1 MSFLKYFVDDWQHK
15 QYISTHTYY
24 FARLALT
31 RARARCLRD
40 ALNIGLC
47 AVEELGG

>member
-1 MSFLKYFVDDWQHK
+1 
-15 QYISTHTYY
+15 
-24 FARLALT
+24 LALT
-31 RARARCLRD
+31 RAKARCLRD